1 MTAYGERIAR
11 VEVEVQALKQSLEEH
26 KAETARNF
34 QEVKDRFTTQDKK
47 LDELLALRNK
57 GAGVLW
63 LIGGVVSTGL
73 MGVVVEIVNWLK
85 G

>member
-34 QEVKDRFTTQDKK
+34 LEVKAQFASQNVK

-63 LIGGVVSTGL
+63 LLGGVISTGIIGVIVEL
-73 MGVVVEIVNWLK
+73 MNWMK